1 MIGRLA
7 TVVLLGLTA
16 PALAQEQ
23 VAALPGGAS
32 SLTETHGAWTVACT
46 LVEGSKECALSQ
58 AVGNQSGQALVSLD
72 LGIGETNR
80 AEGMFLTAFGLRLD
94 AGIQLGIDGNALN
107 AALPFFTCLATGCV
121 VPVTL
126 DEVALSALRV
136 GQVLEVTGI
145 NVETGEAV
153 TVPISLTGFTAAYNR
168 TAELSQ

>member
-1 MIGRLA
+1 MIRRLA
-7 TVVLLGLTA
+7 MLALFGLAA
-16 PALAQEQ
+16 PVAAQE
-23 VAALPGGAS
+23 VTALPGGAS
-32 SLTETHGAWTVACT
+32 SLTETHGAWMVSCT
-46 LVEGSKECALSQ
+46 INEGKKDCALSQ

-72 LGIGETNR
+72 LGIHDANR

-107 AALPFFTCLATGCV
+107 SALPFFTCLANGCV

-136 GQVLEVTGI
+136 GEVLEVTGI